1 MIGPGFL
8 LTMKN
13 ENPAGVLVVD
23 KPENMSSAGVVKRIK
38 RFPGIKK
45 AGHAGTLDPQA
56 TGILLCPVNQA
67 TRLSR
72 FFLQGWKT
80 YDAVMLLGIETDT
93 QDAAGTVTRSS
104 EIPKID
110 KAAVENAIA
119 PFQGEIRQMPPI
131 YSALKHKGRPLY
143 EYARNGQPVQKP
155 ARRVSIEK
163 IAVNG
168 MDLPEI
174 RLTVRC
180 SSGTYIR
187 TLCADIGHALGCGGH
202 LKQLRRTESSG
213 FTIDE
218 ARGLDEYE
226 KPAAD
231 GRLSE
236 CLVPMAKALRTI
248 PAHIADKALTERIK
262 YGKMIYLND
271 IDGTAETDYLKI
283 LDPDENLLAVLS
295 RDERAHPGRFR
306 YCCVFHHV

>member
-1 MIGPGFL
+1 
-8 LTMKN
+8 MKS
-13 ENPAGVLVVD
+13 ENPDGVLVVD

-45 AGHAGTLDPQA
+45 AGHAGTLDPLA
-56 TGILLCPVNQA
+56 TGILLCPVNRA

-72 FFLQGWKT
+72 FFLQDWKT
-80 YDAVMLLGIETDT
+80 YEAVMLLGIETDT
-93 QDAAGTVTRSS
+93 QDAAGTVTRSG
-104 EIPKID
+104 EVPD
-110 KAAVENAIA
+110 MDMPAVKRAIA
-119 PFQGEIRQMPPI
+119 PFQGEIRQIPPV

-163 IAVNG
+163 IAVTG
-168 MDLPEI
+168 MNLPEI

-187 TLCADIGHALGCGGH
+187 TLCADIGHALGCGAH
-202 LKQLRRTESSG
+202 LKQLRRTQSSG

-218 ARGLDEYE
+218 ARGLDETE
-226 KPAAD
+226 KQAAD
-231 GRLSE
+231 GRLPE

-271 IDGTAETDYLKI
+271 IDGSAETDYLKI

-295 RDERAHPGRFR
+295 RDERVHPGRFQ
-306 YCCVFHHV
+306 YCCVFHHF